1 MLIFEEVR
9 HPETAQVADA
19 DAGRRHAARLQV
31 VSEKPTIDPLDGRE
45 VWEVTWHPEDAL
57 PFPLCLGAVTV
68 DGASLP
74 VSVARGNL
82 VLVDH
87 GRTRSG
93 EALSPAR
100 VPLDGRYRPRLAE
113 PELTWS
119 APGADDRSRSARAS
133 TLQESRAARAAVTL
147 REGSETWLPVSEL
160 LASTAFS
167 HEFVVEME
175 TNGIAELRFGD
186 GVLGR
191 RPTPGAELRASYRT
205 GRGIAGNVGAEA
217 IRHVVSDAL
226 QGLVMRVRN
235 PLAAQGGLDPE
246 ALPTVK
252 LQAPAAF
259 RTQERAVTME
269 DWAEVAQRHPAVQR
283 AVATLRWT
291 GSWNTVFLTVD
302 PYGGRELDLELEED
316 LRGFLEPFRLAGVDL
331 ELRSPSY
338 VPLDLGLVL
347 CVAPGYMAHEVR
359 AGVAD
364 RLTSG
369 LRRDGTPGLF
379 HPDRLSFGQSV
390 YLSPIVAEV
399 MSVPGVAFVDLDPVA
414 NGRDAV
420 RFQRLR
426 STPAGE
432 LEAGVVQIAQLEV
445 ARLDNDPSA
454 PDNGRYRL
462 TLRGGR

>member
-1 MLIFEEVR
+1 
-9 HPETAQVADA
+9 
-19 DAGRRHAARLQV
+19 
-31 VSEKPTIDPLDGRE
+31 
-45 VWEVTWHPEDAL
+45 
-57 PFPLCLGAVTV
+57 
-68 DGASLP
+68 
-74 VSVARGNL
+74 
-82 VLVDH
+82 
-87 GRTRSG
+87 
-93 EALSPAR
+93 
-100 VPLDGRYRPRLAE
+100 
-113 PELTWS
+113 
-119 APGADDRSRSARAS
+119 
-133 TLQESRAARAAVTL
+133 
-147 REGSETWLPVSEL
+147 
-160 LASTAFS
+160 
-167 HEFVVEME
+167 
-175 TNGIAELRFGD
+175 
-186 GVLGR
+186 
-191 RPTPGAELRASYRT
+191 
-205 GRGIAGNVGAEA
+205 
-217 IRHVVSDAL
+217 
-226 QGLVMRVRN
+226 
-235 PLAAQGGLDPE
+235 
-246 ALPTVK
+246 
-252 LQAPAAF
+252 
-259 RTQERAVTME
+259 
-269 DWAEVAQRHPAVQR
+269 VAQRHPAVQR